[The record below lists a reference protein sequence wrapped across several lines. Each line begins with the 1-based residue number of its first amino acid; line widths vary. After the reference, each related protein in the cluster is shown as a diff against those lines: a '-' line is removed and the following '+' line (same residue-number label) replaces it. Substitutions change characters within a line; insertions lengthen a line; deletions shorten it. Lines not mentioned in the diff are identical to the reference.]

1 MSFGCIYI
9 LFISVVLVDNIL
21 RVNTSPFIKIR
32 KVIKKLMRF
41 FCTSTIISL
50 KSNLILLFGASI
62 SMKETILSLPK
73 GQIKPFNDKC
83 GCKFP

>member
-32 KVIKKLMRF
+32 KVIKKLIRF

-83 GCKFP
+83 GRKFP

>member
-1 MSFGCIYI
+1 MHI

-50 KSNLILLFGASI
+50 KSNSILLFGASI

-83 GCKFP
+83 GRKFP